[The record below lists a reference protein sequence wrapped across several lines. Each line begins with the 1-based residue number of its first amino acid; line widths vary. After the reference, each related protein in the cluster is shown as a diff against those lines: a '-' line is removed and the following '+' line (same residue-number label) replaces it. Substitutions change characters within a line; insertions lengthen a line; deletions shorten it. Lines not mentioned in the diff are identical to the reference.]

1 MDLQNISISF
11 ILNEKSSSVY
21 CVDVSETVA
30 EAVGL
35 MNRERIG
42 SVIVIKNGQY
52 VGIFTER
59 DVLNRVISA
68 KLNAEKTRVEK
79 VMTSDFISVQENS
92 TLRQTMHIMTNKR
105 VRHLP
110 VFEEEKLVGMISIGD
125 VTRKLLEINQNEAA
139 SLRQYLFT
147 EYSG

>member
-1 MDLQNISISF
+1 MDLQNISLSF

-21 CVDVSETVA
+21 YVDASATVA

-35 MNRERIG
+35 MNREKIG
-42 SVIVIKNGQY
+42 SVMVIKNGQY

-68 KLNAEKTRVEK
+68 KLNPEKTRVEK
-79 VMTSDFISVQENS
+79 VMTSDFVSVQENS
-92 TLRQTMHIMTNKR
+92 TLRETMHIMTNKR

>member
-1 MDLQNISISF
+1 
-11 ILNEKSSSVY
+11 
-21 CVDVSETVA
+21 
-30 EAVGL
+30 
-35 MNRERIG
+35 
-42 SVIVIKNGQY
+42 
-52 VGIFTER
+52 
-59 DVLNRVISA
+59 
-68 KLNAEKTRVEK
+68 
-79 VMTSDFISVQENS
+79 
-92 TLRQTMHIMTNKR
+92 MHIMTNKR

>member
-1 MDLQNISISF
+1 
-11 ILNEKSSSVY
+11 
-21 CVDVSETVA
+21 VA

-42 SVIVIKNGQY
+42 SVMVIKNGQY

-110 VFEEEKLVGMISIGD
+110 VFEKEKLVGMISIGD

>member
-1 MDLQNISISF
+1 MNLQNISISF

-21 CVDVSETVA
+21 YVDASATVA
-30 EAVGL
+30 ESVGL
-35 MNRERIG
+35 MNREKIG
-42 SVIVIKNGQY
+42 SVMVIKNGQY

-79 VMTSDFISVQENS
+79 VMTSDFVSVQENS
-92 TLRQTMHIMTNKR
+92 TLRETMHIMTNKR

>member
-21 CVDVSETVA
+21 CVDVAETVA

-42 SVIVIKNGQY
+42 SVMVIKNGQY

-68 KLNAEKTRVEK
+68 KLNPEKTRVEK
-79 VMTSDFISVQENS
+79 VMTSDFVSVQENS
-92 TLRQTMHIMTNKR
+92 TLRETMHIMTNKR

>member
-1 MDLQNISISF
+1 MDLQNISLSF

-21 CVDVSETVA
+21 CVDLAETVA
-30 EAVGL
+30 KAVGL
-35 MNRERIG
+35 MSRERIG
-42 SVIVIKNGQY
+42 SVMVIKNGQY

-147 EYSG
+147 EYPG

>member
-1 MDLQNISISF
+1 MDLQNISLSF

-21 CVDVSETVA
+21 CVDLAETVA
-30 EAVGL
+30 KAVGL
-35 MNRERIG
+35 MSRERIG
-42 SVIVIKNGQY
+42 SVMVIKNGQY

-68 KLNAEKTRVEK
+68 KLNVEKTRVEK
-79 VMTSDFISVQENS
+79 VMTSNFISVQENS

>member
-1 MDLQNISISF
+1 MYLRNISISS

-21 CVDVSETVA
+21 YVDASATVA

-35 MNRERIG
+35 MNSEKIG
-42 SVIVIKNGQY
+42 SVMVIKNGQY

-68 KLNAEKTRVEK
+68 KLNPERTRVEK
-79 VMTSDFISVQENS
+79 VMTSDFISVQEKS
-92 TLRQTMHIMTNKR
+92 TLRETMQIMTNKR

-110 VFEEEKLVGMISIGD
+110 VFKKEKLVGMISIGD

>member
-1 MDLQNISISF
+1 MDLRNISLSF

-21 CVDVSETVA
+21 CVDVAETVA
-30 EAVGL
+30 KAVGL

-42 SVIVIKNGQY
+42 SVMVIKNGQY

-68 KLNAEKTRVEK
+68 KLNVEKTRVEK
-79 VMTSDFISVQENS
+79 VMTSNFISVQENS

>member
-1 MDLQNISISF
+1 MYLRNISISS

-21 CVDVSETVA
+21 YVDASATVA

-35 MNRERIG
+35 MNSEKIG
-42 SVIVIKNGQY
+42 SVMVIKNGQY

-68 KLNAEKTRVEK
+68 KLNPERTRVEK
-79 VMTSDFISVQENS
+79 VMTSDFISVQEKS
-92 TLRQTMHIMTNKR
+92 TLRETMQIMTNKR

-110 VFEEEKLVGMISIGD
+110 VFEKEKLVGMISIGD

>member
-1 MDLQNISISF
+1 MNLQNISLSF

-21 CVDVSETVA
+21 YVDASATVA
-30 EAVGL
+30 ESVGL
-35 MNRERIG
+35 MNREKIG
-42 SVIVIKNGQY
+42 SVMVIRNGQY

-68 KLNAEKTRVEK
+68 KLNPEKTRVEK
-79 VMTSDFISVQENS
+79 VMTSDFVSVQENS
-92 TLRQTMHIMTNKR
+92 TLRETMHIMTNKR

>member
-1 MDLQNISISF
+1 MDLQNISLSF

-21 CVDVSETVA
+21 CVDVAETVA
-30 EAVGL
+30 KAVGL

-42 SVIVIKNGQY
+42 SVMVIKNGQY

-68 KLNAEKTRVEK
+68 KLNPEKTRVEK
-79 VMTSDFISVQENS
+79 VMTSDFVSVQENS
-92 TLRQTMHIMTNKR
+92 TLRETMHIMTNKR

-147 EYSG
+147 EYPG

>member
-21 CVDVSETVA
+21 YVDASATVA
-30 EAVGL
+30 ESVGL
-35 MNRERIG
+35 MNMERIG
-42 SVIVIKNGQY
+42 SVMVIKNGQY

-68 KLNAEKTRVEK
+68 KLNPEKTRVEK

-147 EYSG
+147 EYPG

>member
-1 MDLQNISISF
+1 MNLQNISLSF

-21 CVDVSETVA
+21 YVDESATVA
-30 EAVGL
+30 ESVGL

-42 SVIVIKNGQY
+42 SVMVIKDGQY

-68 KLNAEKTRVEK
+68 KLNPEKTRVEK
-79 VMTSDFISVQENS
+79 VMTSDFVSVQENS
-92 TLRQTMHIMTNKR
+92 TLRETMHIMTNKR

>member
-21 CVDVSETVA
+21 YVDASATVA
-30 EAVGL
+30 ESVGL
-35 MNRERIG
+35 MNREKIG
-42 SVIVIKNGQY
+42 SVMVIKNGQY

-68 KLNAEKTRVEK
+68 KLNPEKTRVEK
-79 VMTSDFISVQENS
+79 VMTSDFVSVQENS
-92 TLRQTMHIMTNKR
+92 TLRETMHIMTNKR

>member
-1 MDLQNISISF
+1 
-11 ILNEKSSSVY
+11 
-21 CVDVSETVA
+21 VSDTVA

-42 SVIVIKNGQY
+42 SVMVIKNGQY

-147 EYSG
+147 EYPG

>member
-42 SVIVIKNGQY
+42 SVMVIKNGQY

>member
-1 MDLQNISISF
+1 M
-11 ILNEKSSSVY
+11 
-21 CVDVSETVA
+21 
-30 EAVGL
+30 
-35 MNRERIG
+35 
-42 SVIVIKNGQY
+42 
-52 VGIFTER
+52 
-59 DVLNRVISA
+59 LNRVISA
-68 KLNAEKTRVEK
+68 KLNPEKTRVEK

-92 TLRQTMHIMTNKR
+92 TLRETMHIMTKKR

-147 EYSG
+147 EYPG

>member
-21 CVDVSETVA
+21 CVDVAETVA

-42 SVIVIKNGQY
+42 SVMVIKNGQY

-68 KLNAEKTRVEK
+68 KLNPEKTRVEK

-110 VFEEEKLVGMISIGD
+110 IFEEEKLVGMISIGD

-147 EYSG
+147 EYPG

>member
-21 CVDVSETVA
+21 CVDVAETVA
-30 EAVGL
+30 KAVGL

-42 SVIVIKNGQY
+42 SVMVIKNGQY

-68 KLNAEKTRVEK
+68 KLNPEKTRVEK
-79 VMTSDFISVQENS
+79 VMTSDFVSVQENS

>member
-21 CVDVSETVA
+21 YVDASATVA

-35 MNRERIG
+35 MNREKIG
-42 SVIVIKNGQY
+42 SVMVIKNGQY

-68 KLNAEKTRVEK
+68 KLNPEKTRVEK
-79 VMTSDFISVQENS
+79 VMTSDFVSVQENS
-92 TLRQTMHIMTNKR
+92 TLRETMHIMTNKR

>member
-21 CVDVSETVA
+21 CVDVSDTVA

-35 MNRERIG
+35 MNRENIG
-42 SVIVIKNGQY
+42 SVMVIKNGQY

-92 TLRQTMHIMTNKR
+92 TLRQTMHIMTTKR

>member
-21 CVDVSETVA
+21 CVDVSDTVA

-35 MNRERIG
+35 MNRESIG
-42 SVIVIKNGQY
+42 SVMVIKNGQY

-79 VMTSDFISVQENS
+79 VMTSDFVSVQENS

>member
-21 CVDVSETVA
+21 CVDVAETVA

-42 SVIVIKNGQY
+42 SVMVIKNGQY

-147 EYSG
+147 EYPG

>member
-21 CVDVSETVA
+21 YVDASATVSES
-30 EAVGL
+30 VGL
-35 MNRERIG
+35 MNREKIG
-42 SVIVIKNGQY
+42 SVMVIKNGQY

-68 KLNAEKTRVEK
+68 KLNPEKTRVER
-79 VMTSDFISVQENS
+79 VMTSDFVSVQENS
-92 TLRQTMHIMTNKR
+92 TLRETMHIMTNKR

>member
-21 CVDVSETVA
+21 YVDASATVA
-30 EAVGL
+30 ESVGL
-35 MNRERIG
+35 MNREKIG
-42 SVIVIKNGQY
+42 SVMVIKNGQY

-68 KLNAEKTRVEK
+68 KLNPEKTRVEK
-79 VMTSDFISVQENS
+79 VMTSDFVSVQENS
-92 TLRQTMHIMTNKR
+92 TLRETMHIMTNKR

-147 EYSG
+147 EYPG

>member
-1 MDLQNISISF
+1 MDLQNISLSF

-21 CVDVSETVA
+21 CVDVAETVA
-30 EAVGL
+30 KAVGL

-42 SVIVIKNGQY
+42 SVMVIKNGQY

-68 KLNAEKTRVEK
+68 KLNPEKTRVEK
-79 VMTSDFISVQENS
+79 VMTSDFVSVQENS

>member
-1 MDLQNISISF
+1 MDLQNISLSF

-21 CVDVSETVA
+21 CVDVAETVA
-30 EAVGL
+30 KAVGL
-35 MNRERIG
+35 MSRERIG
-42 SVIVIKNGQY
+42 SVMVIKNGQY

-147 EYSG
+147 EYPG

>member
-1 MDLQNISISF
+1 MNLQNISLSF

-21 CVDVSETVA
+21 YVDASATVA
-30 EAVGL
+30 ESVGL
-35 MNRERIG
+35 MNREKIG
-42 SVIVIKNGQY
+42 SVMVIKNGQY

-68 KLNAEKTRVEK
+68 KLNPEKTRVEK

>member
-1 MDLQNISISF
+1 MDLQNISLSF

-21 CVDVSETVA
+21 CVDVAETVA

-42 SVIVIKNGQY
+42 SVMVIKNGQY

-92 TLRQTMHIMTNKR
+92 TLRQTMHIMSNKR

>member
-21 CVDVSETVA
+21 CVDVAETVA
-30 EAVGL
+30 KAVGL
-35 MNRERIG
+35 MSRERIG
-42 SVIVIKNGQY
+42 SVMVIKNGQY

-68 KLNAEKTRVEK
+68 KLNPEKTRVEK
-79 VMTSDFISVQENS
+79 VMTSDFVSVQENS
-92 TLRQTMHIMTNKR
+92 TLRETMHIMTNKR

>member
-21 CVDVSETVA
+21 CVDVAETVA

-42 SVIVIKNGQY
+42 SVMVIKNGQY

-79 VMTSDFISVQENS
+79 VMTSDFVSVQENS
-92 TLRQTMHIMTNKR
+92 TLRETMHIMTNKR

>member
-21 CVDVSETVA
+21 CVDVAETVA
-30 EAVGL
+30 KAVGL

-42 SVIVIKNGQY
+42 SVMVIKNGQY

-68 KLNAEKTRVEK
+68 KLNVEKTRVEK
-79 VMTSDFISVQENS
+79 VMTSNFISVQENS

>member
-1 MDLQNISISF
+1 MNLQNISLSF

-21 CVDVSETVA
+21 YVDASATVA
-30 EAVGL
+30 ESVGL
-35 MNRERIG
+35 MNREKIG
-42 SVIVIKNGQY
+42 SVMVIKNGQY

-68 KLNAEKTRVEK
+68 KLNPEKTRVEK
-79 VMTSDFISVQENS
+79 VMTSDFVSVQENS
-92 TLRQTMHIMTNKR
+92 TLRETMHIMTNKR

-147 EYSG
+147 EYPG

>member
-1 MDLQNISISF
+1 MDLRNISLSF

-21 CVDVSETVA
+21 CVDVAETVA
-30 EAVGL
+30 KAVGL

-42 SVIVIKNGQY
+42 SVMVIKNGQY

-68 KLNAEKTRVEK
+68 KLNVEKTRVEK
-79 VMTSDFISVQENS
+79 VMTSNFIAVQENS